1 MKSCTW
7 RSLFFLV
14 LFPAW
19 VFAASP
25 VIIETNPKDPIKGE
39 VFQILF
45 KCQTEGNTQPEISFD
60 PVGFEV
66 LGKQAQGLS
75 TRTVFSQGKYTTTR
89 EILIS
94 YDARAAKTGVISL
107 KNLVVKIDGRVERDP
122 SVDIMVLDA
131 PPEPRVV
138 FVAAEVS
145 KKSVYVGEGII
156 VRYHVFKKTALQ
168 SFDIKKYPKLD
179 GFMKRYLQ
187 ENENPHRVTVDGD
200 LFSKSLIYSVRLYP
214 EKSGKLVIDPME
226 VSATYAQDIYGNM
239 GFGFGLGMRDMKTR
253 TLSSAPVEIEVR
265 PLPEA
270 NRPASFAGL
279 VGPHKFE
286 LKPGRNQILVNE
298 PLEARLTITGP
309 GNLENLEAP
318 ALWSVPQLEKFDAKS
333 DLGLVG
339 AESAIKTFDYT
350 YLGKQGG
357 QIPALD
363 LELSYFDPDSGR
375 YEKIQEQLPAI
386 TVAGNSNPSPIP
398 SVTKKDQEDGAT
410 KDDSTISAPGFIVEN
425 RWWSQMGLWWG
436 LLIIVVFGALYWRR
450 QAIIEAIQ
458 TIRSPLDAD
467 LNKLSRGN
475 YAVAE
480 LVRVLYR
487 LSPGSPSVQHAI
499 QSSSMT
505 EDEKSYFK
513 NLLNEA
519 ESAEFTRAKQGT
531 SIKIDA
537 KMFKSLRKNLKR

>member
-1 MKSCTW
+1 MRRW
-7 RSLFFLV
+7 IWNSLFIFV
-14 LFPAW
+14 LFPVW
-19 VFAASP
+19 VLAASP
-25 VIIETNPKDPIKGE
+25 VVIETNPKDPIKGE

-89 EILIS
+89 ELLIS

-107 KNLVVKIDGRVERDP
+107 KNLVVKIDGRIERDP

-131 PPEPRVV
+131 PPEPRLV
-138 FVAAEVS
+138 FVAADVS
-145 KKSVYVGEGII
+145 KKSVFVGEGII

-187 ENENPHRVTVDGD
+187 ENENPHRVTVDGE
-200 LFSKSLIYSVRLYP
+200 LFAKSLIYSVRLYP
-214 EKSGKLVIDPME
+214 EKVGKLVIDPME

-239 GFGFGLGMRDMKTR
+239 GFGFGLGMRDMKTK
-253 TLSSAPVEIEVR
+253 TLSSAPVEIDVR

-270 NRPASFAGL
+270 NRPASFTGL
-279 VGPHKFE
+279 VGAHKFE
-286 LKPGRNQILVNE
+286 LKPGRSQILVNE

-333 DLGLVG
+333 DLSLVG

-357 QIPALD
+357 EIPALN

-375 YEKIQEQLPAI
+375 YEKIQEQLPAV
-386 TVAGNSNPSPIP
+386 TVAGNANASAAPALPKNNEPNAPD
-398 SVTKKDQEDGAT
+398 KDEA
-410 KDDSTISAPGFIVEN
+410 SASAPGFIIEN

-436 LLIIVVFGALYWRR
+436 LLIILVLAGGYWRH
-450 QAIIEAIQ
+450 QAIWDAIKSA
-458 TIRSPLDAD
+458 RSPLDAD
-467 LNKLSRGN
+467 LQRLSKGN
-475 YAVAE
+475 FAVAE

-487 LSPGSPSVQHAI
+487 LSPESSSAPQAI
-499 QSSSMT
+499 QASGLTS
-505 EDEKSYFK
+505 EEKAYFT
-513 NLLNEA
+513 NLLSEM
-519 ESAEFTRAKQGT
+519 ESAEFMRSKQ
-531 SIKIDA
+531 SKSREINA
-537 KMFKSLRKNLKR
+537 KMFKSLRKNLKG